1 MTRRSVAR
9 AGAWSAFDIGM
20 RQAVTFG
27 VSVVLARLLR
37 PADFGIIALLTF
49 FSSLSII
56 FVQGGL
62 SEALI
67 QRQATSR
74 DEESAVFWWNFGA
87 SLIFG
92 AILLALGPLVAGVY
106 GHAILVPLMGVA
118 ALQTIFAAL
127 SAVQTALMTRDL
139 RFDLLARAGVTS
151 SVVSAVAAIGAA
163 VAGAGVWAL
172 AIQLLVSAATNTVML
187 WAGSA
192 WRPTFHL
199 RFSTIRH
206 MLGFGGWLS
215 LSSGLEVFYSQ
226 GFALLLGKI
235 YGVRE
240 LGLFNRAASTQQLPA
255 NLFSGIIGRVA
266 FPLFAARKEDPAGLR
281 RGLLLAVRLAMLV
294 NVPLMAALCLLSD
307 LVIQVLF
314 GDKWLP
320 AARVL
325 SILAGSGLLF
335 PLQVLNLQVLL
346 ALGESRVYFKLEIIK
361 KVIGVCLVIAGSFLG
376 IEGLAYSM
384 VTLALVA
391 LFVNVEPVRR
401 GIGVGVWTQVVE
413 LRGVI
418 VATAVMIVVV
428 ALVRPWLP
436 AAPFVRLPL
445 LTAIGGCCYL
455 GLGFGARLHGFH
467 EAWALVTE
475 LRRGNSPVVAAQ
487 AVEAGQ
493 P

>member
-1 MTRRSVAR
+1 
-9 AGAWSAFDIGM
+9 M
-20 RQAVTFG
+20 RQTVTFG
-27 VSVVLARLLR
+27 VSVVLARLLS

-67 QRQATSR
+67 QQQATSR

-92 AILLALGPLVAGVY
+92 ASLVGIGPLVAKAY
-106 GHAILVPLMGVA
+106 GHAVLAPLMGVA

-127 SAVQTALMTRDL
+127 SAVQTALMTRGL

-151 SVVSAVAAIGAA
+151 SIVSAVAAIGAA
-163 VAGAGVWAL
+163 AAGAGIWAL
-172 AIQLLVSAATNTVML
+172 AVQLLVSAATNTVML
-187 WAGSA
+187 WAGSS
-192 WRPTFHL
+192 WRPSFHF

-206 MLGFGGWLS
+206 MLRFGGWLS

-240 LGLFNRAASTQQLPA
+240 LGFFNRAASTQQLPA

-266 FPLFAARKEDPAGLR
+266 FPLFAARKEDRAGLR
-281 RGLLLAVRLAMLV
+281 RGLLLAIRMVMLV

-307 LVIQVLF
+307 IVIQVLF

-335 PLQVLNLQVLL
+335 PLQVLNLQLLL
-346 ALGESRVYFKLEIIK
+346 ALGESRTYFKLEIIK
-361 KVIGVCLVIAGSFLG
+361 KSVGVCLVVAGSFLG
-376 IEGLAYSM
+376 VEGLAYSM
-384 VTLALVA
+384 LTLALVA

-401 GIGVGVWTQVVE
+401 GIGAGVWTQIVE

-418 VATAVMIVVV
+418 VATAVMIVTLVI
-428 ALVRPWLP
+428 VRPWLP
-436 AAPFVRLPL
+436 AAPMVRLPL
-445 LTAIGGCCYL
+445 LTVIGGCCYL
-455 GLGFGARLHGFH
+455 GLGFGARLHGFP
-467 EAWALVTE
+467 EVWALVTE
-475 LRRGNSPVVAAQ
+475 LRHGKGPIAAAD